1 MPQRILFECFNLAL
15 TSGTGIKTYASNLAR
30 IAKTLGY
37 ETEALFQ
44 SLARLQQG
52 DPILTEISF
61 LEGKKRRGWKERYVR
76 TPFETLFGKPFGIRA
91 DAVPQ
96 SGFILGQEPLLEP
109 FARVFAA
116 HQFTLAARRH
126 FSRYGTLATLKL
138 ESAPNLFHATHPVPV
153 RVPRAAN
160 VYTIHD
166 LVPLRLP
173 NATLDNKKYYFNVIK
188 EICQKADHIITISE
202 ASKKDIIS
210 LIGTAESKISV
221 TYQSVDIPEVL
232 ANKSDIQIEKLLRNV
247 FSLGRGEY
255 FLFYGALEPKK
266 NVSRLIDAYVASG
279 VSTPLIIAGGL
290 GWNYRTELRQI
301 NSENFSTWRIVENQI
316 IHERKVR
323 RLGHLPPGQL
333 TTLIQGAKA
342 VLFPSLYEGF
352 GLPVLE
358 AMTLGVPVMTSNIS
372 SLPEVAGE
380 AALLVDPY
388 DLEDMASA
396 ITALDSDQ
404 DLRSDLIN
412 KGKERAR
419 HFSAE
424 NYSKRV
430 AEVYTALL

>member
-1 MPQRILFECFNLAL
+1 MPQRILIECFNLAL

-30 IAKTLGY
+30 IANTLGY

-44 SLARLQQG
+44 SLTRLQQG

-61 LEGKKRRGWKERYVR
+61 HEGKKRRGWKEKYIR

-96 SGFILGQEPLLEP
+96 SGLILKQDPMLEP

-138 ESAPNLFHATHPVPV
+138 ASAPHLFHATHPVPV
-153 RVPRAAN
+153 RVPGAVN
-160 VYTIHD
+160 IYTIHD
-166 LVPLRLP
+166 LVPLKLP
-173 NATLDNKKYYFNVIK
+173 NATLDNKKYYFNSMK
-188 EICQKADHIITISE
+188 EICRKADHIVTISE
-202 ASKKDIIS
+202 TSKKDIIS
-210 LIGTAESKISV
+210 IIGIPESKISV
-221 TYQSVDIPEVL
+221 TYQSIEIPENL
-232 ANKSDIQIEKLLRNV
+232 INKSQHSIEKLLQNS
-247 FSLGRGEY
+247 FSLERGGY
-255 FLFYGALEPKK
+255 FLFFGALEPKK

-279 VSTPLIIAGGL
+279 VSAPLVIAGGL

-301 NSENFSTWRIVENQI
+301 NNESFSSWRITQNQI

-323 RLGHLPPGQL
+323 RFGHLPLSHL
-333 TTLIQGAKA
+333 TALIQGAKA

-358 AMTLGVPVMTSNIS
+358 AMMLGAPVMTSNIS
-372 SLPEVAGE
+372 SLPEVAGN
-380 AALLVDPY
+380 AALLVNPY
-388 DLEDMASA
+388 DLEEMASA
-396 ITALDSDQ
+396 IAALDNDR
-404 DLRSDLIN
+404 DLRSDLIS
-412 KGKERAR
+412 KGKERVR
-419 HFSAE
+419 HFSME

-430 AEVYTALL
+430 AEVYGALL